1 MTPENGSRAL
11 STRTYCYLYRSET
24 SPCYQ
29 PVHAGSQL
37 LRFASRSGWQAVF
50 QNLST
55 GAESAN
61 SGALLRGR
69 PSRGCWS
76 NRRLATHP
84 RSAFSP
90 FTAPL

>member
-11 STRTYCYLYRSET
+11 STRHIAIYKGAN
-24 SPCYQ
+24 PCCQ
-29 PVHAGSQL
+29 PVHAGSLL

-76 NRRLATHP
+76 NRRLANHP
-84 RSAFSP
+84 AFSP